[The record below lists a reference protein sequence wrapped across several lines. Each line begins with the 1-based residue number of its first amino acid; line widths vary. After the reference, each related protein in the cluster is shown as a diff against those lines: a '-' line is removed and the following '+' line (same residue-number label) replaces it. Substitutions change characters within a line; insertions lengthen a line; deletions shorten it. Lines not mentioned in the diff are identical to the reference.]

1 MPSRP
6 HVRNTGAE
14 GTVEEIAGRYVL
26 RFERRLR
33 HPREKVWDALTR
45 PERMR
50 SWFGQGE
57 IELDLVEGGRFDVR
71 TTGPPELVDAIVA
84 EAGEEA
90 LIQHNT
96 VLRVEPPAVFEH
108 TFGGEDSVVRWEL
121 QPDGDGCRLRLAH
134 TEPRGFTISE
144 QGPRDLAG
152 WHALLEL
159 LAQALD
165 GEQAEWRLGRW
176 EQLRDAYAGS
186 SHRS

>member
-57 IELDLVEGGRFDVR
+57 IELDLVEV
-71 TTGPPELVDAIVA
+71 
-84 EAGEEA
+84 
-90 LIQHNT
+90 
-96 VLRVEPPAVFEH
+96 
-108 TFGGEDSVVRWEL
+108 
-121 QPDGDGCRLRLAH
+121 
-134 TEPRGFTISE
+134 
-144 QGPRDLAG
+144 
-152 WHALLEL
+152 
-159 LAQALD
+159 
-165 GEQAEWRLGRW
+165 
-176 EQLRDAYAGS
+176 GS
-186 SHRS
+186 STSARPALPNSSTPSSPKRGRRR